1 MGGEGR
7 VLVLRTLSNS
17 SGLGHLQ
24 RVKRQS
30 GDRWRAKWRDAANV
44 EHLKVLGRVLIRR
57 GRAPGLS
64 GPRGFDCC
72 FRTHA
77 LLARCEP
84 RRARLVQTQV
94 SGVWIRARAS
104 RA

>member
-1 MGGEGR
+1 VSSPAAHR
-7 VLVLRTLSNS
+7 TVVVPAPLTLADLRARPVS
-17 SGLGHLQ
+17 GHLQ

-64 GPRGFDCC
+64 EPRGSDCC

-94 SGVWIRARAS
+94 
-104 RA
+104 